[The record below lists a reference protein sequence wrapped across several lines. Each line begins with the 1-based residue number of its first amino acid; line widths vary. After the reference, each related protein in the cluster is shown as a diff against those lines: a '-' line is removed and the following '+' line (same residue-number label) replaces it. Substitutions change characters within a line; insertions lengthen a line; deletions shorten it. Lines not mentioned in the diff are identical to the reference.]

1 MSELS
6 GPADHSLMRVSDSD
20 REQAAEVL
28 REAAGQGRLSLDELD
43 ERLESAYAAKT
54 YADLAAVTH
63 DLPPSARMPVPPAQ
77 GPTQL
82 SRIGGT
88 PRSKFSIAIMSGARR
103 MGRWVV
109 PPTYVSVAV
118 MGGIE
123 LDLREAQF
131 SEPVVTLHA
140 YTVMGG
146 IQITVPEDVEVDVSG
161 VAFMGGFDHN
171 ASGPG
176 VPGAP
181 QVRVLGFALMGGV
194 EVRRKPVK
202 AKRAPADDGR
212 QRAVGDAGQGAIS
225 NGSQG
230 TGED

>member
-28 REAAGQGRLSLDELD
+28 REAAGHGRITMDELD
-43 ERLESAYAAKT
+43 ERLELAYAAKT
-54 YADLAAVTH
+54 YGDLAAVTR
-63 DLPPSARMPVPPAQ
+63 DLPQQGRAPVMAQ
-77 GPTQL
+77 RAPV

-88 PRSKFSIAIMSGARR
+88 PRSKFSVAIMSGARR
-103 MGRWVV
+103 TGRWVV
-109 PPTYVSVAV
+109 PRSYVSVAV
-118 MGGIE
+118 MGGVE

-131 SEPVVTLHA
+131 SEPEVTIHA

-146 IQITVPEDVEVDVSG
+146 IEITVPEDIDVDVSG
-161 VAFMGGFDHN
+161 IAFMGGFDHN

-181 QVRVLGFALMGGV
+181 RLRVIGFALMGGV
-194 EVRRKPVK
+194 DVRRKPPAGEK
-202 AKRAPADDGR
+202 KRNHADGGAPGAVADR
-212 QRAVGDAGQGAIS
+212 PRDALEG
-225 NGSQG
+225 
-230 TGED
+230 

>member
-20 REQAAEVL
+20 RERAADVL
-28 REAAGQGRLSLDELD
+28 REAAGHGRITMDELD
-43 ERLESAYAAKT
+43 ERLELTYAAKT
-54 YADLAAVTH
+54 YADLAAVTR
-63 DLPPSARMPVPPAQ
+63 DLPGPAQAPSAVQPAMA
-77 GPTQL
+77 G
-82 SRIGGT
+82 RIGGT
-88 PRSKFSIAIMSGARR
+88 PRSKFSVAIMSSARR

-109 PPTYVSVAV
+109 PRNYVGVAV

-131 SEPVVTLHA
+131 SEPEVTIHA
-140 YTVMGG
+140 YTLMGG
-146 IQITVPEDVEVDVSG
+146 IEITVPEDVDVDVSG

-181 QVRVLGFALMGGV
+181 RVRIIGFALMGGV
-194 EVRRKPVK
+194 DVRRKPQK
-202 AKRAPADDGR
+202 AVNNARADRELDKP
-212 QRAVGDAGQGAIS
+212 
-225 NGSQG
+225 
-230 TGED
+230 